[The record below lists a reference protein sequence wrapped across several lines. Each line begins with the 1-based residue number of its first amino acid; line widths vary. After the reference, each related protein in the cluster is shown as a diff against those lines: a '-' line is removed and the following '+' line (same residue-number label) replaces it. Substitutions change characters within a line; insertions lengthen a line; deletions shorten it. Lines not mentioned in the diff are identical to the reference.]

1 MNRPPIDPSS
11 PTAKALAASH
21 AADLRRLCAGA
32 EALQAALPGRVLFKK
47 TLRIQGRAPSDVLFL
62 WPGELME
69 LDPIGG
75 EIIREATAASMRAEM
90 REAARFMARKA
101 DGAPLLTATFQPP
114 QGKRLRASIWADG
127 VVRVHAV
134 KGGELLAES
143 KPGQPYTLRADFRSL
158 SVQDLA
164 PRID

>member
-1 MNRPPIDPSS
+1 MTRAPTDQDS
-11 PTAKALAASH
+11 PAAKALAASH

-47 TLRIQGRAPSDVLFL
+47 TLRIQGCPPSDVLFL
-62 WPGELME
+62 WPGVLML
-69 LDPIGG
+69 LDSIGG
-75 EIIREATAASMRAEM
+75 EIIREATAADMRTEM
-90 REAARFMARKA
+90 RGAAQFMADKA
-101 DGAPLLTATFQPP
+101 DGRPLLKATFQPP
-114 QGKRLRASIWADG
+114 QGQRLRASFWPDG

-143 KPGQPYTLRADFRSL
+143 KPGQPYTLRAGFRSL